1 MTSTVDLDTAAIGV
15 PLTTGPEFVYDARAP
30 KSSRRIQMSR
40 IRHGWLPAALLL
52 LASSVWAQG
61 PDIYLSTQ
69 PRRLIMS
76 AQAMRLRVEAVLP
89 EIGAVSISGG
99 PAKMNAFRRIWRRQN
114 STMGLEGLKAV
125 HSERLSGPSSVPV
138 INPSSNP
145 TVIQGNL
152 GFATVQQFLA
162 GLAVPMGLQLTPI
175 TVAVLDSGVDLQHVD
190 LQGRISPASRD
201 FVQPGTPP
209 SDTANGI
216 DDDGDGVTDR
226 AYGHGTHL
234 AGLIALANPVADIL
248 VCRVVD
254 DEGRGDS
261 LRLAQAII
269 YAANQGARII
279 NLSLSL
285 PQPSQAVVQAI
296 HYAHDNGVMIFTSAG
311 NGSQPLLQFPTG
323 QDGVFTI
330 GATDPGPGNT
340 QPFFGPI
347 AGETIAPFTNWGYTD
362 FSVFGVDVPSLY
374 PGNQYAYWSG
384 TSMATALVSATASLV
399 LAIDPTLDD
408 HDVKD
413 LLKIPAVEINNLPA
427 VYGEDP
433 LGEGRIDLATTIL
446 YTVFPSLIP

>member
-1 MTSTVDLDTAAIGV
+1 MTFRTDSDPVAIRD
-15 PLTTGPEFVYDARAP
+15 PLTAGSGFVYDVRAP
-30 KSSRRIQMSR
+30 ESSRSTQMSR

-61 PDIYLSTQ
+61 PDVYLSTQ
-69 PRRLIMS
+69 PNRLIMS
-76 AQAMRLRVEAVLP
+76 ANAMGLRVEAVVP
-89 EIGAVSISGG
+89 EIGAVCISGAA
-99 PAKMNAFRRIWRRQN
+99 PKMSAFRRIWRRQT
-114 STMGLEGLKAV
+114 STMGLEGLKAI

-138 INPSSNP
+138 INPSSGP
-145 TVIQGNL
+145 SVIQGSL
-152 GFATVQQFLA
+152 GFATVQQFLS
-162 GLAVPMGLQLTPI
+162 GLAVPMGLQLTPV
-175 TVAVLDSGVDLQHVD
+175 TVAVLDSGVDLQHAD

-209 SDTANGI
+209 ADTANGI

-226 AYGHGTHL
+226 AFGHGTHL
-234 AGLIALANPVADIL
+234 AGLIALANPAAEIL

-254 DEGRGDS
+254 DEGLGQS

-285 PQPSQAVVQAI
+285 PQPSQAVAQAI

-311 NGSQPLLQFPTG
+311 NGSQLVQQFPTG

-347 AGETIAPFTNWGYTD
+347 TGETIAPFTNWGYTD

-399 LAIDPTLDD
+399 FSIDPNLDD

-413 LLKIPAVEINNLPA
+413 LLKDPAVEITNLPS

>member
-1 MTSTVDLDTAAIGV
+1 MTSHVGFHSVAIGT
-15 PLTTGPEFVYDARAP
+15 PLTTGDGFVYDARAP
-30 KSSRRIQMSR
+30 KLSRRIQMSR

-61 PDIYLSTQ
+61 PDVYLSTQ
-69 PRRLIMS
+69 PNRLIMS
-76 AQAMRLRVEAVLP
+76 ARAMGLRVEAVLP
-89 EIGAVSISGG
+89 EIGAVCISGAV
-99 PAKMNAFRRIWRRQN
+99 PKMNGFRRIWRRQS

-138 INPSSNP
+138 INPSSGP
-145 TVIQGNL
+145 TVIQSSL
-152 GFATVQQFLA
+152 GFTTVQQFLA
-162 GLAVPMGLQLTPI
+162 GLMVPVNVQLTPV
-175 TVAVLDSGVDLQHVD
+175 TVAVLDSGVDLQHAD

-226 AYGHGTHL
+226 AFGHGTHL
-234 AGLIALANPVADIL
+234 AGLVALANPVADIL

-254 DEGRGDS
+254 DEGLGES
-261 LRLAQAII
+261 VPLAQAII
-269 YAANQGARII
+269 YATNQGARII

-285 PQPSQAVVQAI
+285 PQPSQVVAEAI

-311 NGSQPLLQFPTG
+311 NGSQAIQQFPTG

-347 AGETIAPFTNWGYTD
+347 AGETIAPFTNWGFTD

-399 LAIDPTLDD
+399 LSIDPNLDD

-413 LLKIPAVEINNLPA
+413 LLKDPAVEINNLPA